1 MTDTQALF
9 HNPERLSDKELAA
22 MRWKLRKQKLTT
34 PLAFCLGA
42 AGGHLIDSYMFNS
55 RYFGR
60 RLWLLTLPGF
70 AFAAAGGYYAYYL
83 DQAVDMSA
91 QEQLLHYADERLVRR
106 SLSVAQYG
114 SNWTPGSMPHINEK
128 QAKVWF

>member
-9 HNPERLSDKELAA
+9 HNPERLTDKQLGA

-34 PLAFCLGA
+34 PVAFAMGA
-42 AGGHLIDSYMFNS
+42 AGGHLIDQYIFNS

-60 RLWLLTLPGF
+60 KPWLVAMPGF
-70 AFAAAGGYYAYYL
+70 AFAVLGGYYAYYL
-83 DQAVDMSA
+83 DQAIDMSA
-91 QEQLLHYADERLVRR
+91 EKELLHYADQRLTKR

-114 SNWTPGSMPHINEK
+114 SNWTPGTMPHLNER